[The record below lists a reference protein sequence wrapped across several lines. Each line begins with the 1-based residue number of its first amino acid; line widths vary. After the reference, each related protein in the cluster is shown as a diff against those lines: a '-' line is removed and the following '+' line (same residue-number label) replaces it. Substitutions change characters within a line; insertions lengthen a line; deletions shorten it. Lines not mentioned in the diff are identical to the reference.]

1 MTKLS
6 LLLSALIH
14 NVSQS
19 KTDKFTLAVIPET
32 EVVNLDLPASLK
44 FLNLIGACVRS
55 VLEHENDLPDRDYF
69 IYQVELAVHEAC
81 TNIIEHAYAES
92 SGRVKLQLTIEEAP
106 RRLIVDIFDTGIPFD
121 TNRLQK
127 LEIGEPKTRGY
138 GLYLIHQL
146 MDKVTYLGEPGK
158 NHWCLEKIF

>member
-6 LLLSALIH
+6 LLLNALTH
-14 NVSQS
+14 NLNQS
-19 KTDKFTLAVIPET
+19 KAEELPLADISEPQ
-32 EVVNLDLPASLK
+32 VVHIDLPASLK

-55 VLEHENDLPDRDYF
+55 VLEHECDLPDRECF

-81 TNIIEHAYAES
+81 ANIIEHAYAGA
-92 SGRVKLQLTIEEAP
+92 SGRVKLQLTIEEQP

-121 TNRLQK
+121 PARLEK
-127 LEIGEPKTRGY
+127 LEIGEPKSRGY

-146 MDKVTYLGEPGK
+146 MDKVTYLGEPGR
-158 NHWCLEKIF
+158 NHWCLEKNL